1 MEAQQE
7 RYYDYMLRNMR
18 EEDKKQNKANAMNNA
33 KRMIWVTF
41 QRKVYT
47 NIRGFG

>member
-18 EEDKKQNKANAMNNA
+18 EEDNKQNKANAMNNA
-33 KRMIWVTF
+33 KRI
-41 QRKVYT
+41 
-47 NIRGFG
+47 

>member
-41 QRKVYT
+41 PKEGIHKYS
-47 NIRGFG
+47 GFG